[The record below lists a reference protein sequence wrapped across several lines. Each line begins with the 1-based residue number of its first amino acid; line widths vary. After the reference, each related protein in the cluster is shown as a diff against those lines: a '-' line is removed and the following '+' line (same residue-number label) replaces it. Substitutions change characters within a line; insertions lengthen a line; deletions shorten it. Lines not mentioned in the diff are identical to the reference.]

1 MPAHQLPH
9 RACTKLPEKW
19 HLEVV
24 RPSIPA
30 AAAQR
35 YRRTMCSSC
44 QRCTAVVTSRDLPTL
59 SRTKRR
65 PAAATQALS
74 SGEVPTAVALHASLV
89 TLNEIEGFGRKK
101 TAGFSCS
108 SPEDVWLRWLAR
120 KPGGFLSPY
129 GRRSYSAPTLW
140 RATFQLVVG
149 ICSCFHRNRCVRL

>member
-1 MPAHQLPH
+1 MKLLGSNPPSI
-9 RACTKLPEKW
+9 KLPEKW

-24 RPSIPA
+24 RLSISA

-44 QRCTAVVTSRDLPTL
+44 QRCAAVVSLRDSPTL
-59 SRTKRR
+59 FRTKRR

-74 SGEVPTAVALHASLV
+74 SGEVPTAVALHASLI
-89 TLNEIEGFGRKK
+89 TLNVIEVFGAKNHGR
-101 TAGFSCS
+101 S
-108 SPEDVWLRWLAR
+108 LRISLEGVVLRRSIERPSMVLAQN
-120 KPGGFLSPY
+120 

-149 ICSCFHRNRCVRL
+149 IFSCFHRNRCVRL

>member
-1 MPAHQLPH
+1 M
-9 RACTKLPEKW
+9 W

-24 RPSIPA
+24 RPSVPA

-35 YRRTMCSSC
+35 YRQTMCLSC
-44 QRCTAVVTSRDLPTL
+44 QRCTAVVALRDLPTL

-89 TLNEIEGFGRKK
+89 TLNVIEGFGSKK
-101 TAGFSCS
+101 LRRFFST
-108 SPEDVWLRWLAR
+108 PLEEVWLRWLF
-120 KPGGFLSPY
+120 KKTSQFLAPY

-149 ICSCFHRNRCVRL
+149 IFSCFHRNRCVRL